1 MNIAII
7 LASVFLFFIL
17 SIGII
22 LYFVHRWLTQLKET
36 DDSSDKLLE
45 VIKTLQTGSKDDR
58 KALLQSL
65 QQNTEALNTRLD
77 NAAKVIGSV
86 RQSIGEFSEIGRSMK
101 DLQDFLQSPKLRG
114 NIGESILKDLLA
126 QHFPKES
133 YKMQYTF
140 KNGEKVDAVIKT
152 AAGIIPIDSKF
163 PMENYRKMV
172 KETSEA
178 LREKNR
184 KEFIRDVKK
193 HIQDI
198 SKKYILVS
206 EGTTDYAFMYIPSEA
221 IFYEIVSDADL
232 YDFSSRQRIISVSP
246 TSFYAYIR
254 AILMSMEGQRIQ
266 SKAKEILEI
275 LQSIKKDY
283 EKSDEALA
291 VLTKHVTNAYN
302 QISQFGK
309 NFSSLG
315 QKIAST
321 KLLTSKKDEGKLL
334 KEISVDDEV

>member
-1 MNIAII
+1 MNVSII
-7 LASVFLFFIL
+7 LALIFLISIL
-17 SIGII
+17 SIGVI
-22 LYFVHRWLTQLKET
+22 LFFVHRWLAQLKET

-45 VIKTLQTGSKDDR
+45 VIKTLQTGGAEDR
-58 KALLQSL
+58 KVLQQSL
-65 QQNTEALNTRLD
+65 ERNQEAFNTRLD
-77 NAAKVIGSV
+77 NAAKVIGGV
-86 RQSIGEFSEIGRSMK
+86 QKSIGEFSEIGRSMR

-114 NIGESILKDLLA
+114 NIGESILKDLLT

-133 YKMQYTF
+133 YRMQYAF

-172 KETSEA
+172 KETSEMQ
-178 LREKNR
+178 REKIK
-184 KEFIRDVKK
+184 KEFVRDVKK

-198 SKKYILVS
+198 SKKYILVT

-232 YDFSSRQRIISVSP
+232 YDFSSRQRVISVSP

-302 QISQFGK
+302 QIAQFGK
-309 NFSSLG
+309 NFSALG

-321 KLLTSKKDEGKLL
+321 RLLTSKKDDEKLL
-334 KEISVDDEV
+334 KEAPDGEE